1 MWADAVGWTLGVLPV
16 VVVVLMAVDQI
27 CSGPDDLT
35 IMEVLSI
42 YPSIIETTLQ
52 FSIYEVKKQKLGFL
66 ITFSYMQLKLILS
79 QFSNYVAI
87 KTLVNKSESTQ
98 A

>member
-35 IMEVLSI
+35 IMEV
-42 YPSIIETTLQ
+42 
-52 FSIYEVKKQKLGFL
+52 
-66 ITFSYMQLKLILS
+66 SYHYHKR
-79 QFSNYVAI
+79 FSN
-87 KTLVNKSESTQ
+87 
-98 A
+98 